1 MPCQTLV
8 FRVLSI
14 LPLFPSSLLS
24 LPFCLS
30 LTLSLPCLCFS
41 LLSSFCFLFLH
52 LILPVSLLPLSP
64 IPLFFYP
71 SLLKPWTQRGC
82 TNSTAAALPL
92 HCHFQYFIRKPN
104 SELPND
110 PRRRLSQFTITSKQ
124 HLRGGFVGPWWRGYH
139 KASSAGPVQ
148 NHARCGSSSWLLA
161 QPWGPAGICTGI
173 AGFSLSFLLKN

>member
-41 LLSSFCFLFLH
+41 LLSSLF
-52 LILPVSLLPLSP
+52 PLSASHSP
-64 IPLFFYP
+64 GLSASSLPHPSIFYP

-110 PRRRLSQFTITSKQ
+110 PKRRLSQFTITSKQ
-124 HLRGGFVGPWWRGYH
+124 HLRGGFVGPWRRGYH

>member
-1 MPCQTLV
+1 MPDT
-8 FRVLSI
+8 RVQSAVY
-14 LPLFPSSLLS
+14 PPS
-24 LPFCLS
+24 LPFISPISAFLSFSHSFFALS
-30 LTLSLPCLCFS
+30 LFQSLVFFLFPLSASHSPGLSASSLPHPS
-41 LLSSFCFLFLH
+41 
-52 LILPVSLLPLSP
+52 I
-64 IPLFFYP
+64 FYP

-110 PRRRLSQFTITSKQ
+110 PKRRLSQFTITSKQ
-124 HLRGGFVGPWWRGYH
+124 HLRGGFVGPWRRGYH

-148 NHARCGSSSWLLA
+148 NHAHCGSSSWLLA
-161 QPWGPAGICTGI
+161 EPWGPAGICTGI